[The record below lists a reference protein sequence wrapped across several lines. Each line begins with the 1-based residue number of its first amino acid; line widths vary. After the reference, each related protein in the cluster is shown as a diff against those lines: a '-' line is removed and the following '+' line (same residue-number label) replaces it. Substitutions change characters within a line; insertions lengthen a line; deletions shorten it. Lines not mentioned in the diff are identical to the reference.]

1 MENNNN
7 EIEEL
12 QVICNVIDE
21 TNGNLL
27 CRLSSCE
34 FPMPGD
40 KIMIRNEQYM
50 SEYLITKRTM
60 IIDGVEG
67 YMCWNMFAT
76 QIGVSIPMV
85 SKSTANTSNDDGKKK
100 KSKKDDM
107 LN

>member
-12 QVICNVIDE
+12 HVICNVIDE
-21 TNGNLL
+21 ANGNLL

-40 KIMIRNEQYM
+40 KVMIRNEQYM
-50 SEYLITKRTM
+50 SEYLITIRTM

-76 QIGVSIPMV
+76 QIGVSIPMI
-85 SKSTANTSNDDGKKK
+85 SKSTANTSNDEGKKK